1 VTPRDRLQAIWRE
14 AVRAV
19 HAGDAA
25 GRVLADV
32 APREPLVVLALG
44 KAAHA
49 MAARVEA
56 LAGHR
61 IAGGLAIT
69 KDGHGGPLARIP
81 LREAGH
87 PLPDARSEAGAREA
101 LRIAAAAR
109 PDHVLL
115 VLLSGGASALTACPA
130 PGLELAD
137 LVRTT
142 EALLR
147 CGADIAETNAVR
159 KHLSDFSGGRLARA
173 SACHRTE
180 VLVVSDVPGD
190 ALDVIGSGPCAPDP
204 TTYRDALGAL
214 ERRAATSRVPARVLA
229 HLRRGVA
236 GGVPETPKAGDPAF
250 ARVRHTLIASNADA
264 RQAAAEAARSL
275 GLEPVDLGEVL
286 AGEARECARALIAAA
301 RARRAPRPR
310 CLIAGGETTV
320 TVRGSGRGGRSQ
332 ELALSAACELAE
344 GSPFAS
350 VLAAGTDGTD
360 GPTDAAGAFADAGS
374 VQRGRA
380 AGADARRALA
390 GNDAYGFF
398 EREGGLFVTGPTGTN
413 VMDLVLIEVS

>member
-1 VTPRDRLQAIWRE
+1 VTPRDRLQAIWQD

-44 KAAHA
+44 KAAHP

-56 LAGHR
+56 LAGDR
-61 IAGGLAIT
+61 IAAGLAIT

-87 PLPDARSEAGAREA
+87 PLPDTRSEASAREA
-101 LRIAAAAR
+101 LRIARSAR

-115 VLLSGGASALTACPA
+115 VLLSGGASALTTCPA

-137 LVRTT
+137 LARTT
-142 EALLR
+142 DVLLR

-159 KHLSDFSGGRLARA
+159 KHASDFSGGRLARA
-173 SACHRTE
+173 SACLRTE

-190 ALDVIGSGPCAPDP
+190 ALDAIGSGPCAPDP
-204 TTYRDALGAL
+204 TTYRDALDAL
-214 ERRAATSRVPARVLA
+214 DRRAASSRVPAPVLA
-229 HLRRGVA
+229 HLRRGAA
-236 GGVPETPKAGDPAF
+236 GGIPETPKAGDPAF
-250 ARVRHTLIASNADA
+250 ARVRHTLVATNADP
-264 RQAAAEAARSL
+264 RKAAAESARAH

-286 AGEARECARALIAAA
+286 GGEARECARELVGEA
-301 RARRAPRPR
+301 RARRGRRPR

-332 ELALSAACELAE
+332 ELALAAACELSEAD
-344 GSPFAS
+344 GGLTL
-350 VLAAGTDGTD
+350 LAAGTDGTD
-360 GPTDAAGAFADAGS
+360 GPTDAAGAFADAGTRR
-374 VQRGRA
+374 RGES
-380 AGADARRALA
+380 AGLDARRALA
-390 GNDAYGFF
+390 SNDAYGFF